1 MNLKEEKELALK
13 EIEDVNDVETIKL
26 IRQIIQMANENVLE
40 RDLKPFTKEELI
52 ARTLKA
58 EEDIKAGRLFSADE
72 IRQEVKSWRNAS

>member
-1 MNLKEEKELALK
+1 MGLKEEKELALK